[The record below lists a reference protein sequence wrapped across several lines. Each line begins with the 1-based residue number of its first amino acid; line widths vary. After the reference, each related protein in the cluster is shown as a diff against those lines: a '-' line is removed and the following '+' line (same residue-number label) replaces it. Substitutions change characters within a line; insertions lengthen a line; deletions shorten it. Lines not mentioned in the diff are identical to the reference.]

1 MNPVFV
7 IGHRNPDTDSICSA
21 ICYAHLKRRLTGGE
35 YIACRAGHVN
45 AETKFVL
52 ERFGVE
58 PPRYI
63 KSFEP
68 RLSDVQYREV
78 PGISEELSLHRAW
91 DYMNENDI
99 QTLAVVDEDRRL
111 KGLLTLGDIARF
123 YIEDQDANALAEA
136 KTSYRNLVDVLD
148 GTLEVGDID
157 QRFEQGSVVV
167 AAANPDVLED
177 YIGKNDMVI
186 LGNRYE
192 SQLCAIE
199 MSAGCIVIGLGSKVS
214 RTIRKL
220 ASENGVS
227 IIATPYDTYTCVK
240 VIGQAVPVRHVMRK
254 KGLITFEPEET
265 VEDVKRTVSKKRIRY
280 YPLMDEQG
288 RYVGMFSQRN
298 LLDLERPS
306 VILVDHNERDQAAEV
321 ASLDNA
327 LNNPDFTSVFAP
339 IDPQASRKKMAK
351 QAGVEPVILM
361 EHVTKIYPAQ
371 PNKPALDDINIE
383 IYPGEFVFLVGHSG
397 SGKTT
402 LLSTLNRDVKPTS
415 GRILVAGQDLM
426 KIKNRKVPFL
436 RRQIGAVFQ
445 DFKLLPQKTAYENV
459 AFALQCIGKPKGVI
473 RSQVPEVLR
482 LVGLADQMDSLP
494 DQLSGGEQQRVAVA
508 RAMVNRPPLLICDE
522 PTGNLD
528 PAISLGI
535 MKLLERINRTGTTV
549 IVATHDREMV
559 DSMHRRVI
567 ALEGGHVIRDQER
580 GGYGNYGTN

>member
-1 MNPVFV
+1 MGNHFRTSGAGDDAPKTQPGAVGTRFATPDSEDQLFSPIPAQPADQAQPASDPFAYNPTNDVEL
-7 IGHRNPDTDSICSA
+7 SEA
-21 ICYAHLKRRLTGGE
+21 
-35 YIACRAGHVN
+35 AG
-45 AETKFVL
+45 
-52 ERFGVE
+52 
-58 PPRYI
+58 
-63 KSFEP
+63 FEP
-68 RLSDVQYREV
+68 VQKVTARV
-78 PGISEELSLHRAW
+78 DQPQADAVAPQPVMAGIPDPTQPA
-91 DYMNENDI
+91 
-99 QTLAVVDEDRRL
+99 APVV
-111 KGLLTLGDIARF
+111 
-123 YIEDQDANALAEA
+123 
-136 KTSYRNLVDVLD
+136 
-148 GTLEVGDID
+148 
-157 QRFEQGSVVV
+157 
-167 AAANPDVLED
+167 
-177 YIGKNDMVI
+177 
-186 LGNRYE
+186 E
-192 SQLCAIE
+192 S
-199 MSAGCIVIGLGSKVS
+199 
-214 RTIRKL
+214 
-220 ASENGVS
+220 
-227 IIATPYDTYTCVK
+227 
-240 VIGQAVPVRHVMRK
+240 
-254 KGLITFEPEET
+254 
-265 VEDVKRTVSKKRIRY
+265 
-280 YPLMDEQG
+280 
-288 RYVGMFSQRN
+288 
-298 LLDLERPS
+298 
-306 VILVDHNERDQAAEV
+306 DQAAEV

>member
-1 MNPVFV
+1 MGNHFRTSGAGDDAPKTQPSVAGSRFATPDSEDQLFSPIPAQPADQAQPAADPFAYNPNNDVALS
-7 IGHRNPDTDSICSA
+7 GT
-21 ICYAHLKRRLTGGE
+21 
-35 YIACRAGHVN
+35 AG
-45 AETKFVL
+45 
-52 ERFGVE
+52 
-58 PPRYI
+58 
-63 KSFEP
+63 FEP
-68 RLSDVQYREV
+68 VQTV
-78 PGISEELSLHRAW
+78 
-91 DYMNENDI
+91 
-99 QTLAVVDEDRRL
+99 T
-111 KGLLTLGDIARF
+111 AR
-123 YIEDQDANALAEA
+123 
-136 KTSYRNLVDVLD
+136 
-148 GTLEVGDID
+148 
-157 QRFEQGSVVV
+157 V
-167 AAANPDVLED
+167 AQP
-177 YIGKNDMVI
+177 
-186 LGNRYE
+186 
-192 SQLCAIE
+192 Q
-199 MSAGCIVIGLGSKVS
+199 MSA
-214 RTIRKL
+214 
-220 ASENGVS
+220 
-227 IIATPYDTYTCVK
+227 ATPQPTMAGIPDPT
-240 VIGQAVPVRHVMRK
+240 QPAAPVV
-254 KGLITFEPEET
+254 
-265 VEDVKRTVSKKRIRY
+265 
-280 YPLMDEQG
+280 
-288 RYVGMFSQRN
+288 
-298 LLDLERPS
+298 
-306 VILVDHNERDQAAEV
+306 ERDQAAEV

-482 LVGLADQMDSLP
+482 LVGLADQTDSLP

>member
-1 MNPVFV
+1 MGNHFRTSGAGDDAPKTQPGAAGTRFATPDSEDQLFSPIPAQPADQAQPASDPFAYNPTNDVELSEAAGFEPV
-7 IGHRNPDTDSICSA
+7 QKVTARVDQPQADAVAPQPVMAGIPDPMAPATPAPQPAQSG
-21 ICYAHLKRRLTGGE
+21 LF
-35 YIACRAGHVN
+35 AGIPDPTQP
-45 AETKFVL
+45 AAP
-52 ERFGVE
+52 GVE
-58 PPRYI
+58 
-63 KSFEP
+63 S
-68 RLSDVQYREV
+68 
-78 PGISEELSLHRAW
+78 
-91 DYMNENDI
+91 
-99 QTLAVVDEDRRL
+99 
-111 KGLLTLGDIARF
+111 
-123 YIEDQDANALAEA
+123 
-136 KTSYRNLVDVLD
+136 
-148 GTLEVGDID
+148 
-157 QRFEQGSVVV
+157 
-167 AAANPDVLED
+167 
-177 YIGKNDMVI
+177 
-186 LGNRYE
+186 
-192 SQLCAIE
+192 
-199 MSAGCIVIGLGSKVS
+199 
-214 RTIRKL
+214 
-220 ASENGVS
+220 
-227 IIATPYDTYTCVK
+227 
-240 VIGQAVPVRHVMRK
+240 
-254 KGLITFEPEET
+254 
-265 VEDVKRTVSKKRIRY
+265 
-280 YPLMDEQG
+280 
-288 RYVGMFSQRN
+288 
-298 LLDLERPS
+298 
-306 VILVDHNERDQAAEV
+306 DQAAEV

-494 DQLSGGEQQRVAVA
+494 DQLSGGEQQRVTVA

-528 PAISLGI
+528 SKTSQDVLSL
-535 MKLLERINRTGTTV
+535 MKITSQKFAQTMVMITHNEEIAQTADRIVRIEDGR
-549 IVATHDREMV
+549 IVVR
-559 DSMHRRVI
+559 
-567 ALEGGHVIRDQER
+567 
-580 GGYGNYGTN
+580 